1 MHIDPKS
8 TALRIKLFDAD
19 MLTSTALGE
28 VLIPV
33 ASFPK
38 NAPHLSDH
46 WYGLKPS
53 GKMKS
58 ASGNIN
64 VQTRRRTGEKRFDD
78 PDHTSQYAGK
88 PGILHMVIVG
98 GRDLIA
104 ADKSGTSDPYAIVEL
119 QHKKS
124 KKPVVKGWDS
134 KSGKPKSKSFKEKT
148 KVVKKTL
155 EPDWHHAIVWDGVME
170 DPKSLCVNIKLFDK
184 DASPLDSDDPL
195 GEANLNVGNFP
206 IGTNAAV
213 PSTADPKTDCD
224 PSEEWNDLKAF
235 AKMKEVKGQ
244 VFVSTRIEIPGWT
257 KATH

>member
-104 ADKSGTSDPYAIVEL
+104 ADKSGTSDLYAIVEL

-124 KKPVVKGWDS
+124 KKPVVKVGIRRAANQ
-134 KSGKPKSKSFKEKT
+134 KQ
-148 KVVKKTL
+148 
-155 EPDWHHAIVWDGVME
+155 
-170 DPKSLCVNIKLFDK
+170 
-184 DASPLDSDDPL
+184 ASRKRQGS
-195 GEANLNVGNFP
+195 
-206 IGTNAAV
+206 
-213 PSTADPKTDCD
+213 
-224 PSEEWNDLKAF
+224 
-235 AKMKEVKGQ
+235 
-244 VFVSTRIEIPGWT
+244 
-257 KATH
+257 